1 MSQWEKK
8 IDINRVFVLQSPRPI
23 TYFGVG
29 AIAKLDGILAE
40 MAAQGKKNVL
50 VVTDNIAYKASGA
63 WKSVEPALDGNVK
76 WKHYDQV
83 RPNPTYTNCEEAAAM
98 GAEFKADV
106 ILAIGGGSSIDT
118 AKTAAVLI
126 KHPGKKAV
134 DFYEKGEPITGAVPL
149 ILINTS
155 HGTGSETGY
164 GAVAQ
169 SDGHDKPAI
178 FSPHI
183 YSTYTIEDPGLC
195 ATMPT
200 RQTISTSMD
209 AVNHALEA
217 ATTNVTTPYSIALS
231 KEAIR
236 LVIDYLPTAIVEPT
250 NLTARYWLMYASAIA
265 GISFYQSMLHMT
277 HVIEHA
283 MSAINTKV
291 THGDGLGILM
301 PAVVQEIYPAVPEV
315 VAELFS
321 PVIPGLKGEPSETE
335 FVVAK
340 LREWCHSVNQATSM
354 DGYFTEADIPALVKM
369 TMSSSLS
376 KVIFPLAPVKVDT
389 AMVERIFRN
398 SLGAPAA
405 KAAGAR

>member
-1 MSQWEKK
+1 
-8 IDINRVFVLQSPRPI
+8 
-23 TYFGVG
+23 
-29 AIAKLDGILAE
+29 
-40 MAAQGKKNVL
+40 
-50 VVTDNIAYKASGA
+50 VVTDAIAYKASGA
-63 WKSVEPALDGNVK
+63 WKSVEPALNANVK

-83 RPNPTYTNCEEAAAM
+83 RPNPTYTNCEQAAAM
-98 GAEFKADV
+98 GLEFKADV

-134 DFYEKGEPITGAVPL
+134 DFYEKGEPITGALPL

-169 SDGHDKPAI
+169 SDGVDKPAI

-183 YSTYTIEDPGLC
+183 NSTYTIEDPGLT

-200 RQTISTSMD
+200 KQTISTSMD

-236 LVIDYLPTAIVEPT
+236 LVITYLPTAIVEPT
-250 NLTARYWLMYASAIA
+250 NLVARYWLMYASAIA
-265 GISFYQSMLHMT
+265 GISFYQSMLHIT
-277 HVIEHA
+277 HVMEHA

-301 PAVVQEIYPAVPEV
+301 PAMVKEIYPAVPEV
-315 VAELFS
+315 VADLFS
-321 PVIPGLKGEPSETE
+321 PAIPGLKGDPSETD
-335 FVVAK
+335 FVVEK
-340 LREWCHSVNQATSM
+340 LREWCHSVDQATSM
-354 DGYFTEADIPALVKM
+354 AGYYTEADIPALVKM
-369 TMSSSLS
+369 TMGSSIS
-376 KVIFPLAPVKVDT
+376 KGLFGLAPVKVDT
-389 AMVERIFRN
+389 AMVERIFKN
-398 SLGAPAA
+398 SL
-405 KAAGAR
+405 